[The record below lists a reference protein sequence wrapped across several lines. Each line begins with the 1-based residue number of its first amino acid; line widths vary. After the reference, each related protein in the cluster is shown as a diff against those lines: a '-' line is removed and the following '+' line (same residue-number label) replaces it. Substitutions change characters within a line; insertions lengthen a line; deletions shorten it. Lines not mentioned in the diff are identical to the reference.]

1 MNYNSETVKIV
12 LNVIQKEFESEENR
26 NRYITSKV
34 QIMLTIA
41 GILLTAVIFLLKLI
55 FEQNWYINLNASL
68 LLLAILVIIGAIVLF
83 LNVIRVKT
91 FRRIKY
97 ESLTFNTELEKN
109 SVEVE
114 SSLIATYEE
123 ALKENIIVT
132 DDMVKTLKLG
142 TCLITASICLLF
154 IVLLMILIIFFGN
167 FIGGTV

>member
-41 GILLTAVIFLLKLI
+41 GVFLTAIIFLLKLI
-55 FEQNWYINLNASL
+55 FEQKQNWYIKLNASL
-68 LLLAILVIIGAIVLF
+68 LLLTILVIIGAIFLF

-97 ESLTFNTELEKN
+97 ESLIFNTELEKN

-123 ALKENIIVT
+123 ALKENILVT
-132 DDMVKTLKLG
+132 DAKVKTLERG
-142 TCLITASICLLF
+142 TCLIMVSTCLLG
-154 IVLLMILIIFFGN
+154 IVLLMILIIFF
-167 FIGGTV
+167 

>member
-41 GILLTAVIFLLKLI
+41 GILLTAIIFLLKLI

-109 SVEVE
+109 SDEVE
-114 SSLIATYEE
+114 SSLITTYEE
-123 ALKENIIVT
+123 ALKENILVT

-142 TCLITASICLLF
+142 TRLITASICFLF

>member
-1 MNYNSETVKIV
+1 MNNNSETVKIV

-41 GILLTAVIFLLKLI
+41 GILLTAIIFLLKLI
-55 FEQNWYINLNASL
+55 FEQNWYKNLNASL
-68 LLLAILVIIGAIVLF
+68 LLLTILVIIGAIVLF

-97 ESLTFNTELEKN
+97 ESCTFNSELEKN
-109 SVEVE
+109 SVEVG
-114 SSLIATYEE
+114 SSLITTYEE
-123 ALKENIIVT
+123 ALKENILVT

-154 IVLLMILIIFFGN
+154 IVLLIILIIFLGN
-167 FIGGTV
+167 FIGGTI

>member
-41 GILLTAVIFLLKLI
+41 GILLTAIIFLLKLI
-55 FEQNWYINLNASL
+55 FEQNWNKNLNASL
-68 LLLAILVIIGAIVLF
+68 LLLTILVIIGAIILF

-114 SSLIATYEE
+114 SSLIVTYEE
-123 ALKENIIVT
+123 ALKENILVT

-154 IVLLMILIIFFGN
+154 IVLLMILIIFFVN
-167 FIGGTV
+167 FIGGAV